1 MEEVLICGEEKS
13 VGIPKEIIQAGGYKV
28 PDCYLKAKQ
37 LVEIGKALREKNNT
51 KCITLPL
58 CQTVEVEFLGG
69 QVNYAND
76 ELGPRVSNRIFSSL
90 EELPIDKS
98 VNFSIGLC
106 EEVRLAAEELKQ
118 NQEDVILN
126 VSGPM
131 TVLSGL
137 VEMQKIFVQRRKNPQ
152 IYEKA
157 IQWIVENLFSYIEL
171 MKGKISLV
179 SLADP
184 AAGLD
189 LMGAKVAK
197 ELAELAY
204 IPLLKRIQTLGVSV
218 HLCPRMTAVLL
229 LSEHVHKKE
238 QEISISGTYEEV
250 VLDLARNKGKIIAHG
265 CLKQK
270 QTQYLEG
277 KLQVLEL
284 D

>member
-1 MEEVLICGEEKS
+1 M
-13 VGIPKEIIQAGGYKV
+13 
-28 PDCYLKAKQ
+28 
-37 LVEIGKALREKNNT
+37 
-51 KCITLPL
+51 
-58 CQTVEVEFLGG
+58 
-69 QVNYAND
+69 
-76 ELGPRVSNRIFSSL
+76 
-90 EELPIDKS
+90 
-98 VNFSIGLC
+98 
-106 EEVRLAAEELKQ
+106 
-118 NQEDVILN
+118 
-126 VSGPM
+126 
-131 TVLSGL
+131 LSGL